1 VGVSVCEPK
10 VTVAPEATLSAAI
23 VSGKEVPPAGAAIG
37 EKLMMAGAPD
47 PVVEVITVK
56 VALFE
61 TTDALA
67 TETLMVP
74 EEETSFEGTITD
86 IVSHCAMLAGQ
97 LTGAETDEGESV
109 SLPKRRIYVTSRPVP
124 VIPSVK
130 LPLPAGTLVGE
141 IERMAVV
148 VSEGGTAVPPPH
160 PRKEIEIPARAQRRT
175 TLRSMFHRPPA
186 WLRDSTAPA
195 SARSRSSMIEE
206 REAGCTTRNM
216 RCRTIRFG
224 CHRSTAWLEVTRR
237 FIFWLYGETKFRYQG
252 CGATGAMREN
262 PFSIGKINGPRAKSF
277 RIKAAGNPPS
287 PPERSFPEP
296 K

>member
-1 VGVSVCEPK
+1 
-10 VTVAPEATLSAAI
+10 
-23 VSGKEVPPAGAAIG
+23 
-37 EKLMMAGAPD
+37 
-47 PVVEVITVK
+47 
-56 VALFE
+56 
-61 TTDALA
+61 
-67 TETLMVP
+67 
-74 EEETSFEGTITD
+74 
-86 IVSHCAMLAGQ
+86 
-97 LTGAETDEGESV
+97 
-109 SLPKRRIYVTSRPVP
+109 
-124 VIPSVK
+124 
-130 LPLPAGTLVGE
+130 VGE

-160 PRKEIEIPARAQRRT
+160 PRKEIAIPARAQRRT

-296 K
+296 